1 MINDH
6 RVLTFSEVIEILIL
20 PYLSRDSTVYN
31 IIFINITIIVA
42 NITGIESFFNLS
54 GLDSRLI
61 FCLCNDSY

>member
-42 NITGIESFFNLS
+42 NIT
-54 GLDSRLI
+54 
-61 FCLCNDSY
+61 